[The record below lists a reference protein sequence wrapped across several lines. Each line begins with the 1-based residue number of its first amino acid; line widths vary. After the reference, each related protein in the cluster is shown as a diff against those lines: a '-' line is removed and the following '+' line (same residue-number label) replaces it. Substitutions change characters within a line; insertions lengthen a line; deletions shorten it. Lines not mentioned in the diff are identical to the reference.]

1 MLAICRYW
9 NFQAAS
15 ACSSREA
22 FCNQPAVSAA
32 EQLARNRL
40 VLASLPN
47 GQRDARTEGRMY
59 GLPARTATSTRRFQ
73 FSLVQFAS
81 SQLASARFSSFRFVT
96 FRFVSSL
103 SLSPVASRY
112 WHHGPP
118 ARRSVPADIL
128 PVILVG
134 AVVVVVNFS
143 MCRLGISELAQCKP
157 TPRHRG
163 KIYGT
168 TGPFPCPLL
177 PLHYHANMHYRS
189 SLANNCIAY
198 FWAERV
204 KH

>member
-81 SQLASARFSSFRFVT
+81 SQLASARFSSFRFAT

-103 SLSPVASRY
+103 SLSRPLPLVTGTMARPPDVPCRLTFCQSFSSAPSLSSLTSQCAALAFRSWRNASRLLTI
-112 WHHGPP
+112 GVKFTVLQ
-118 ARRSVPADIL
+118 A
-128 PVILVG
+128 
-134 AVVVVVNFS
+134 
-143 MCRLGISELAQCKP
+143 
-157 TPRHRG
+157 
-163 KIYGT
+163 
-168 TGPFPCPLL
+168 PFPVPFY
-177 PLHYHANMHYRS
+177 HYTTMPT
-189 SLANNCIAY
+189 
-198 FWAERV
+198 
-204 KH
+204 

>member
-1 MLAICRYW
+1 
-9 NFQAAS
+9 
-15 ACSSREA
+15 
-22 FCNQPAVSAA
+22 
-32 EQLARNRL
+32 
-40 VLASLPN
+40 
-47 GQRDARTEGRMY
+47 MY

-73 FSLVQFAS
+73 FSSVQFAS
-81 SQLASARFSSFRFVT
+81 SQLASARFSSFRFAT
-96 FRFVSSL
+96 FRFGSSCL

-112 WHHGPP
+112 WRHGPP

-134 AVVVVVNFS
+134 AVVVVVVVNFS

-157 TPRHRG
+157 TPRRRG

-177 PLHYHANMHYRS
+177 TLLYHANRKCRS

-204 KH
+204 EQ

>member
-1 MLAICRYW
+1 MKGGKDVRTAGSNRNEHSPLPVQFSSLRFVPTRLGS
-9 NFQAAS
+9 FQ
-15 ACSSREA
+15 
-22 FCNQPAVSAA
+22 FVSI
-32 EQLARNRL
+32 RHVSVRL
-40 VLASLPN
+40 V
-47 GQRDARTEGRMY
+47 
-59 GLPARTATSTRRFQ
+59 
-73 FSLVQFAS
+73 
-81 SQLASARFSSFRFVT
+81 
-96 FRFVSSL
+96 

-112 WHHGPP
+112 WRHGPP

-134 AVVVVVNFS
+134 AVVVVVVVVNFS

-157 TPRHRG
+157 TPRRRG

-177 PLHYHANMHYRS
+177 TLLYHANRKCRS

-204 KH
+204 VQKSVILSDTI